1 MHKIRS
7 FAQIYSTINLYGGVT
22 VSTIKSGEKAVHN
35 VQGTACMRPFRPIML
50 SISMLKIFY
59 NTSEY
64 AWDIFTPFKMEEK
77 VFLILRFNILS

>member
-1 MHKIRS
+1 
-7 FAQIYSTINLYGGVT
+7 
-22 VSTIKSGEKAVHN
+22 
-35 VQGTACMRPFRPIML
+35 
-50 SISMLKIFY
+50 MLKIFY